1 MVYLGIIKMHKSFSL
16 GCKHTHKNRRRQR
29 QTGKDRE
36 IERDMSGFSWPAVC
50 RVTMGD
56 LYVVLSSLSSVSHT
70 LLTKIATIC
79 IFASSCRE
87 KRRVLGLQVG
97 YFSALIL

>member
-16 GCKHTHKNRRRQR
+16 GCKHTHTKTGGDRDRQAE
-29 QTGKDRE
+29 TE
-36 IERDMSGFSWPAVC
+36 TERDMSGFSWPAVC

-70 LLTKIATIC
+70 LSTKIATIW

-87 KRRVLGLQVG
+87 KRRILSLQVG